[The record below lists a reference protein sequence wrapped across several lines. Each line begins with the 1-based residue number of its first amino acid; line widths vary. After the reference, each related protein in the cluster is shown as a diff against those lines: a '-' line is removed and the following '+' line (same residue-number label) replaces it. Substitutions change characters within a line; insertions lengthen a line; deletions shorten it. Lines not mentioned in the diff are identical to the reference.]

1 MKKNKSVLWLIAVT
15 VIIGTAFA
23 ACENGDVPN
32 GDVPNGDNLCVV
44 CNLNLCECPT
54 DTPCVTCGKNP
65 CECPLDTPCKCAGN
79 AEDCDCDDCSCDEC
93 IPPIPNIEDWEL
105 YNSILDVIQEITDR
119 GFAQS
124 DDVDF
129 LEAEEALQ
137 TAITAYLTNDDEAA
151 ALGEEAKNLF
161 ESILKNRWI
170 AYLAP
175 IKAAATTERD
185 LAIAERANVASR
197 NIYND
202 ANRVFTQAETDYGN
216 DNFEAAVQWYVEAKL
231 RFAIA
236 RVRKYALDKEAE
248 YSLYVAERTVFGPP
262 LEIPIEITELF
273 NQGKALFNQAG
284 IDYGNNNL
292 EAALQGF
299 IDAEPLYQLALAEV
313 RKL

>member
-32 GDVPNGDNLCVV
+32 GDVPNGDNICVV

-54 DTPCVTCGKNP
+54 DTPCVTCDKNP
-65 CECPLDTPCKCAGN
+65 CECPH
-79 AEDCDCDDCSCDEC
+79 
-93 IPPIPNIEDWEL
+93 IEDWEL
-105 YNSILDVIQEITDR
+105 YNSILDVIQEIKDR

-137 TAITAYLTNDDEAA
+137 TAITAYLANEEEAA

-161 ESILKNRWI
+161 ESILKNGWI
-170 AYLAP
+170 SYLTP
-175 IKAAATTERD
+175 KKAAATTERD
-185 LAIAERANVASR
+185 LALAERANAASR

-216 DNFEAAVQWYVEAKL
+216 DNFEAAEQGYVEAKI

-236 RVRKYALDKEAE
+236 RVRYYALDKAAY
-248 YSLYVAERTVFGPP
+248 YSLFVTERTVFGPP

-273 NQGKALFNQAG
+273 NQAEALFNQAG

-299 IDAEPLYQLALAEV
+299 IDAEPLYSLALAEV

>member
-15 VIIGTAFA
+15 VIIGTTFA

-32 GDVPNGDNLCVV
+32 GDVPNDDNLCVV

-65 CECPLDTPCKCAGN
+65 CECPH
-79 AEDCDCDDCSCDEC
+79 
-93 IPPIPNIEDWEL
+93 IEDWEL

-119 GFAQS
+119 DFAQS
-124 DDVDF
+124 DDADF
-129 LEAEEALQ
+129 LEADEALQ
-137 TAITAYLTNDDEAA
+137 TAITAYLANEDEAA

-170 AYLAP
+170 SYLAP
-175 IKAAATTERD
+175 IKAATTTERD
-185 LAIAERANVASR
+185 LGIAERANVGSR
-197 NIYND
+197 AIFGD
-202 ANRVFTQAETDYGN
+202 AEALYTKANTDYDN
-216 DNFEAAVQWYVEAKL
+216 DNFETAEQGYVEAKI

-236 RVRKYALDKEAE
+236 RARVSVMNARAQ
-248 YSLYVAERTVFGPP
+248 YSIYVAERTVYGPP
-262 LEIPIEITELF
+262 LEIPNEINELY
-273 NQGKALFNQAG
+273 NQAEALFNQAG

-292 EAALQGF
+292 EAALQGH
-299 IDAEPLYQLALAEV
+299 IDAEVMYSLALAEV

>member
-32 GDVPNGDNLCVV
+32 GDLPNDDNLCVV

-65 CECPLDTPCKCAGN
+65 CECPH
-79 AEDCDCDDCSCDEC
+79 
-93 IPPIPNIEDWEL
+93 IEDWEL

-129 LEAEEALQ
+129 LEADEALQ
-137 TAITAYLTNDDEAA
+137 TAITAYLANEDEAA

-170 AYLAP
+170 SYLAP

-185 LAIAERANVASR
+185 LGIAERANVGSR
-197 NIYND
+197 AIFGD
-202 ANRVFTQAETDYGN
+202 AEALYTKANTDYDN
-216 DNFEAAVQWYVEAKL
+216 DNFEAAEQEYVEAKV

-236 RVRKYALDKEAE
+236 RARTSARNATAPYSSYLAE
-248 YSLYVAERTVFGPP
+248 KLINGTPV
-262 LEIPIEITELF
+262 EIPDEITELY
-273 NQGKALFNQAG
+273 NQAQALFNQAG

-299 IDAEPLYQLALAEV
+299 IDAEPLYSLASAGIL
-313 RKL
+313 KL